1 MRLCGCATFP
11 TVALVLSTGLVISP
25 TPAWSQP
32 ASAAAEEDPAIPEPA
47 PRRTREGIEAGGFD
61 EYETAEQKQKRL
73 AAEYGIGLR
82 VRTIYVPRFVFELF
96 VDQAPSGLVKP
107 GAGIEVSRRKGNF
120 EMVLG
125 VEYESL
131 SLQDGFWLG
140 KDSDPNVPEES
151 PDYLEFEDFSWVA
164 ADLAFLFSVPMHERL
179 AFRYGAGL
187 GVGVLLGEV
196 RQTDSLCEPDTDDIE
211 EDCEANPDGEQ
222 VDEPADLPPVLP
234 VVDLSAGLQWRPA
247 EKMTVNL
254 DAGLRSA
261 VFIGLSSNYYF

>member
-32 ASAAAEEDPAIPEPA
+32 TSSAAEQDPAIPEPS
-47 PRRTREGIEAGGFD
+47 PKRTREGIEAGGFD

-73 AAEYGIGLR
+73 VAEYGLGLR

-96 VDQAPSGLVKP
+96 VDQAPGSLVEP
-107 GAGIEVSRRKGNF
+107 GAGIELSRRKGNF

-125 VEYESL
+125 LEYESL
-131 SLQDGFWLG
+131 SPQDGFWLG
-140 KDSDPNVPEES
+140 KDQDPNVPEEA

-164 ADLAFLFSVPMHERL
+164 ADLAFLFSVPMNQQL

-187 GVGVLLGEV
+187 GIGLLVGEV
-196 RQTDSLCEPDTDDIE
+196 RQTDSTCAPDTDDID
-211 EDCEANPDGEQ
+211 EDCEANPEGEQ

-247 EKMTVNL
+247 AKMTVNL
-254 DAGLRSA
+254 DVGLRSA
-261 VFIGLSSNYYF
+261 VFAGLSSNYYF